1 MLAVTVAAVAAVVTV
16 VDSVVV
22 VAVLDFSV
30 VFNVAIVKAIAVGD
44 DVVLSKLVSV
54 AFLLKL
60 LWLLLQWW

>member
-44 DVVLSKLVSV
+44 DVVLSKL
-54 AFLLKL
+54 L
-60 LWLLLQWW
+60 LWLLQLWW

>member
-44 DVVLSKLVSV
+44 DVVLSKL
-54 AFLLKL
+54 L
-60 LWLLLQWW
+60 LWLLQLGW